1 MNPNINNTFHYD
13 AYYEW
18 KENNGGSYEHDDGE
32 YVLEQKIKDKEPNSN
47 KNKSRHKKSEAG
59 VYDEID
65 YDLSP
70 RNETHSQNQNQIL
83 VDDLEKKDGCS
94 KHKKMAIISI
104 LVITLVV
111 SVVTGAALVTYGK
124 YDLPFQLPN
133 SSMDFKL
140 VNPVS
145 VIYSLLLLGLQ
156 NDTTSDEN
164 FRLKTT
170 TTPSG

>member
-47 KNKSRHKKSEAG
+47 KNKPRHKKSEAG

-70 RNETHSQNQNQIL
+70 RNETRLQNQII
-83 VDDLEKKDGCS
+83 VNDLETKDRCS
-94 KHKKMAIISI
+94 KQRMIVVISI
-104 LVITLVV
+104 LVITLIGAVV
-111 SVVTGAALVTYGK
+111 AGVIFVTYGK
-124 YDLPFQLPN
+124 Y
-133 SSMDFKL
+133 
-140 VNPVS
+140 
-145 VIYSLLLLGLQ
+145 Y
-156 NDTTSDEN
+156 
-164 FRLKTT
+164 
-170 TTPSG
+170 